1 MNRTCLQ
8 THFLILVFSF
18 TTLCAT
24 GGFGQSIQDRVPIL
38 IDTDTANEVD
48 DLYALVRALVE
59 PKFDLL
65 GITSAQFHTSPL
77 ASDTTVL
84 ESQKINEDILDLMK
98 RQDIKRPLGSNKP
111 ILDSNAPMES
121 EAMHHIIRMA
131 HQMPV
136 GKQLHVV
143 VLGPCTNVASA
154 VLKDPSIVPKIKV
167 HYIGF
172 WHDVKTNSYNK
183 KEFNTGNDP
192 LAVEIL
198 LNTKGLDLNIMSAT
212 TSQHLVFEKTDV
224 DAQLKGKGG
233 VADYLVERWENYE
246 RWWTQKDSE
255 KKRWIMWD
263 LAIIEALAH
272 PELAKKEAFT
282 TPAENTNRSIHIYT
296 SIEVEEMV
304 ADFWESLKHYGLLEK

>member
-1 MNRTCLQ
+1 ML
-8 THFLILVFSF
+8 LF
-18 TTLCAT
+18 TTPLYVS
-24 GGFGQSIQDRVPIL
+24 GFDRPSQEKIPIL
-38 IDTDTANEVD
+38 IDADTANEVD
-48 DLYALVRALVE
+48 DLYAIVRALVE
-59 PKFDLL
+59 PKFELL
-65 GITSAQFHTSPL
+65 GIMSAQFHTSPL

-98 RQDIKRPLGSNKP
+98 RQDIKSPLGSNAP
-111 ILDSNAPMES
+111 ILDSNTPRES
-121 EAMHHIIRMA
+121 EAMHHIIQMA
-131 HQMPV
+131 HQMPL
-136 GKQLHVV
+136 GEQLQVV

-172 WHDVKTNSYNK
+172 WHDVNTNTYNK

-198 LNTKGLDLNIMSAT
+198 LNTKGLDLNIMTAT
-212 TSQHLVFEKTDV
+212 TSQHLVLEKTDV
-224 DAQLKGKGG
+224 DAHLKGKGG
-233 VADYLVERWENYE
+233 IAEYLVARWENYE
-246 RWWTQKDSE
+246 RWWTQEDME

-272 PELAKKEAFT
+272 PELAKLEAFA
-282 TPAENTNRSIHIYT
+282 TPKENAQRTIHIYT
-296 SIEVEEMV
+296 SIKVEEMV